1 MRNNPYTLIFG
12 QEPKV
17 MIPRSMQ
24 FRMIED
30 TFCSESPSQHVYMI
44 TGVRGSG
51 KTVFMTSLAHSIRE
65 KQDWIVTELNSKR
78 DMLTSL
84 GAKLC
89 SVNAFAE
96 IFRDASINLSFFG
109 FGLEVKNT
117 VPITDIETALI
128 RMLSALNERGK
139 RVLITIDEADN
150 GKEMLI
156 FSHSFQIFLRENLP
170 VFMLMTGL
178 FENIDALQNERTL
191 TFLYRAPKIY
201 LEPLNFGTMADYY
214 ENIFS
219 LPRSEALKMSHLT
232 KGFSFAFQALGY
244 FTWEHEGDY
253 KAALTEYKQHLDEYV
268 YEKIWSEL
276 SPTDR
281 KVASAIASSE
291 TGKVAEIRSA
301 LGMSSGQFAPY
312 RSRLIRKGI
321 IRGDEYGVVRFTL
334 PLFERFVEEN
344 YWE

>member
-1 MRNNPYTLIFG
+1 MNSNPYTLIFG

-24 FRMIED
+24 FRMVQD
-30 TFCSESPSQHVYMI
+30 AFCSEVPAQHVYLI

-65 KQDWIVTELNSKR
+65 KQEWIVTELNPKR

-89 SVNAFAE
+89 SENSFAE
-96 IFRDASINLSFFG
+96 IFRDARINLSFFG

-128 RMLSALNERGK
+128 RMLSALYERGK

-150 GKEMLI
+150 SNEMI
-156 FSHSFQIFLRENLP
+156 VFSHSFQIFLREKLP
-170 VFMLMTGL
+170 VFLLMTGL
-178 FENIDALQNERTL
+178 YENIDALQNEKTL
-191 TFLYRAPKIY
+191 TFMYRAPKIY
-201 LEPLNFGTMADYY
+201 LEPLNFGTMADHY
-214 ENIFS
+214 ENEFS
-219 LPRSEALKMSHLT
+219 LPRPDALKMSRLT

-244 FTWEHEGDY
+244 FTWEHNGDY
-253 KAALTEYKQHLDEYV
+253 KAAMTEYKQHLDEYV
-268 YEKIWSEL
+268 YEKIWSEM
-276 SPTDR
+276 SSTDR
-281 KVASAIASSE
+281 RVASAIASSE
-291 TGKVAEIRSA
+291 TGKVADIRQR

-321 IRGDEYGVVRFTL
+321 IRGDEYGVVRFAL

-344 YWE
+344 YLM